1 MQAKSPEEFHAVNI
15 KDFGVSIENAAD
27 GVQYVTSAEPLSD
40 YPVKLTDKLVHWATE
55 TPDTVLVSQRGESGE
70 WESLTFAETLERVRS
85 IASWMLTQNLSN
97 DRPVVILS
105 GNSTEHLLVA
115 LASMY
120 IGVPFSPISTAYS
133 LISSD
138 YGKLRHVF
146 DTLTPGLIFT
156 DNLGPYRDAIDAVN
170 TGKAPVLTCSADHAT
185 DGLTYSVSNLSE
197 ALNTAASTEADAVH
211 AGLTGDAIAK
221 FLWTSGSTGMP
232 KAVINTQQMIC
243 ANQEMVRSVYAFLKD
258 EKPVILD
265 WLPWNH
271 TFGGNQNIGMAVY
284 NGGTFYID
292 EGKPVPKMIHHTLE
306 NLKEISPTIYFNVPK
321 GYELMAKELK
331 ANPEIAKSLFKN
343 LKMFFFAGAGLA
355 QHVWDQLDELS
366 VEHTG
371 KKVPMVTGLGA
382 TETAPSVLFA
392 SVTESASGVVGSP
405 APGIKLKLLP
415 NGDKTE
421 IRVKAVTITPGYW
434 RKEEQTKK
442 AYDEEGYYC
451 LGDAVKWIDPAEPN
465 RGLLFDGR
473 VSEDFKLDTG
483 TWVSVG
489 ALRASLV
496 HHFAPYVQDAVICGR
511 DRGYIAAMIFPDWAH
526 LQALVPGGKDMDNE
540 TLVAQPHVKEVMAER
555 LEQMAGSSTGSST
568 RVKRIT
574 ILTELP
580 SIDGNE
586 ITDKG
591 SINQRAVMSRRE
603 GIMNSLY
610 EENPA
615 DHVISL

>member
-1 MQAKSPEEFHAVNI
+1 MNANTHHEFHAVNI
-15 KDFGVSIENAAD
+15 NDFGVTIENAAD
-27 GVQYVTSAEPLSD
+27 GVQYVTSAEPLAD

-55 TPDTVLVSQRGESGE
+55 TPDTVLINQRGESGE
-70 WESLTFAETLERVRS
+70 WESLTFAQTLERMRS

-138 YGKLRHVF
+138 YGKLHHVF

-185 DGLTYSVSNLSE
+185 DGLSYAVSNLEE
-197 ALNTAASTEADAVH
+197 AINFTVSPEADATH
-211 AGLTGDAIAK
+211 AALTGDAIAK

-292 EGKPVPKMIHHTLE
+292 EGKPVPMMIHHTME

-343 LKMFFFAGAGLA
+343 LRMFFFAGAGLA

-392 SVTESASGVVGSP
+392 SVEESASGVIGTP

-421 IRVKAVTITPGYW
+421 IRVKAVTVTPGYW
-434 RKEEQTKK
+434 RNEEQTKK
-442 AYDEEGYYC
+442 AFDEEGYYC
-451 LGDAVKWIDPAEPN
+451 LGDAVKWIDPATPN
-465 RGLLFDGR
+465 RGMLFDGR

-489 ALRASLV
+489 TLRASLI
-496 HHFAPYVQDAVICGR
+496 HHFAPYAQDAVICGR

-526 LQALVPGGKDMDNE
+526 LQALVPDGKEMNNE

-555 LEQMAGSSTGSST
+555 LEQMAASSTGSST

-610 EENPA
+610 EESPA

>member
-1 MQAKSPEEFHAVNI
+1 MTAEFHSVNI
-15 KDFGVSIENAAD
+15 NDFGVTIENTAD
-27 GVQYVTSAEPLSD
+27 GVQYVTSAEPLGD
-40 YPVKLTDKLVHWATE
+40 YPVKLTDKLVHWANE
-55 TPDTVLVSQRGESGE
+55 TPDTVLINQRGESGE
-70 WESLTFAETLERVRS
+70 WQSLTFAQTLTRVRS
-85 IASWMLTQNLSN
+85 IASWMLSQNLSN

-138 YGKLRHVF
+138 YGKLRHIF

-156 DNLGPYRDAIDAVN
+156 DNLGPYRDALDSVN
-170 TGKAPVLTCSADHAT
+170 TVKAPVLTCSTDHAM
-185 DGLTYSVSNLSE
+185 DDLTYEVIHLE
-197 ALNTAASTEADAVH
+197 VALNCAASAEADATH
-211 AGLTGDAIAK
+211 ASLTGDTIAK

-271 TFGGNQNIGMAVY
+271 TFGGNQNIGIAIY

-292 EGKPVPKMIHHTLE
+292 EGKPVPKMIHHTME

-331 ANPEIAKSLFKN
+331 ENPDIAKSLLKN

-366 VEHTG
+366 IEHTG

-392 SVTESASGVVGSP
+392 SVEESASGVIGSP

-434 RKEEQTKK
+434 RNDEQTKK
-442 AYDEEGYYC
+442 AFDEEGFYC
-451 LGDAVKWIDPAEPN
+451 LGDAVKWIDENKPN
-465 RGLLFDGR
+465 RGMLFDGR

-489 ALRASLV
+489 TLRASLI

-511 DRGYIAAMIFPDWAH
+511 DRGYITAMIFPDWAH
-526 LQALVPGGKDMDNE
+526 LQALVPNGNEMENE
-540 TLVAQPHVKEVMAER
+540 TLIAQTPVKEAMAER
-555 LEQMAGSSTGSST
+555 LEQMAATSTGSST

-574 ILTELP
+574 LLSELP

-591 SINQRAVMSRRE
+591 SINQRAVMARRAD
-603 GIMNSLY
+603 IMESLY
-610 EENPA
+610 AESPD

>member
-1 MQAKSPEEFHAVNI
+1 MNAEFHPVNI

-27 GVQYVTSAEPLSD
+27 GVQYVTSTEPLAE

-55 TPDTVLVSQRGESGE
+55 TPDTVLINQRGESGE
-70 WESLTFAETLERVRS
+70 WESLTFAQTLERVRS

-185 DGLTYSVSNLSE
+185 DGLNYAVSNLSD

-292 EGKPVPKMIHHTLE
+292 EGKPVPKMIHHTME

-392 SVTESASGVVGSP
+392 SVEESASGVIGSP

-434 RKEEQTKK
+434 RNEEQTKK
-442 AYDEEGYYC
+442 AFDEEGYYC
-451 LGDAVKWIDPAEPN
+451 LGDAVKWIDPEAPN
-465 RGLLFDGR
+465 RGMLFDGR

-489 ALRASLV
+489 TLRANLI

-540 TLVAQPHVKEVMAER
+540 TLVAEPHVKEVMAER
-555 LEQMAGSSTGSST
+555 LEQMAASSTGSST
-568 RVKRIT
+568 RVKRIC

-610 EENPA
+610 EESPA

>member
-1 MQAKSPEEFHAVNI
+1 MNAEFHPVNI
-15 KDFGVSIENAAD
+15 NDFGVSIENAAD
-27 GVQYVTSAEPLSD
+27 GVQYVTSTEPLAE

-55 TPDTVLVSQRGESGE
+55 TPDTVLINQRGESGE
-70 WESLTFAETLERVRS
+70 WESLTFAQTLERVRS

-185 DGLTYSVSNLSE
+185 DGLNYAVSNLSD

-292 EGKPVPKMIHHTLE
+292 EGKPVPKMIHHTME

-392 SVTESASGVVGSP
+392 SVEESASGVIGSP

-434 RKEEQTKK
+434 RNEEQTKK
-442 AYDEEGYYC
+442 AFDEEGYYC
-451 LGDAVKWIDPAEPN
+451 LGDAVKWIDPEAPN
-465 RGLLFDGR
+465 RGMLFDGR

-489 ALRASLV
+489 TLRANLI

-540 TLVAQPHVKEVMAER
+540 TLVAEPHVKEVMAER
-555 LEQMAGSSTGSST
+555 LEQMAASSTGSST
-568 RVKRIT
+568 RVKRIC

-610 EENPA
+610 EESPA

>member
-1 MQAKSPEEFHAVNI
+1 
-15 KDFGVSIENAAD
+15 
-27 GVQYVTSAEPLSD
+27 
-40 YPVKLTDKLVHWATE
+40 
-55 TPDTVLVSQRGESGE
+55 
-70 WESLTFAETLERVRS
+70 
-85 IASWMLTQNLSN
+85 MLTQNLSN

-185 DGLTYSVSNLSE
+185 DGLSYAVSNLADAISYRVS
-197 ALNTAASTEADAVH
+197 AEADAAH
-211 AGLTGDAIAK
+211 DALTGDAIAK

-292 EGKPVPKMIHHTLE
+292 EGKPVPKMIHHTME

-392 SVTESASGVVGSP
+392 SVEESASGVVGSP

-421 IRVKAVTITPGYW
+421 IRVHAVTITPGYW
-434 RKEEQTKK
+434 RNEEQTKK
-442 AYDEEGYYC
+442 AFDEEGYYC
-451 LGDAVKWIDPAEPN
+451 LGDAVKWIDENEPN

-489 ALRASLV
+489 TLRASLI

-526 LQALVPGGKDMDNE
+526 LQALVPDGKEMDNE
-540 TLVAQPHVKEVMAER
+540 TLATQPHVKEVMAER
-555 LEQMAGSSTGSST
+555 LEQMAGTSTGSST

-574 ILTELP
+574 ILSELP

-591 SINQRAVMSRRE
+591 SINQRAVMARRAD
-603 GIMNSLY
+603 IMESLY
-610 EENPA
+610 VESPE